1 MYFKYSLIREK
12 IHQLL
17 QEKGIESS
25 LPLIKTIRIWSNRK
39 KKVELPLFKGYVFV
53 YIDIKKD
60 KYNLLKTDVV
70 VKIIALNKA
79 TSRVPSQQMHWLN
92 IMVKASDAIR
102 HETTIPVG
110 FRKSVLSSVLLKVMK
125 AL

>member
-1 MYFKYSLIREK
+1 M
-12 IHQLL
+12 
-17 QEKGIESS
+17 
-25 LPLIKTIRIWSNRK
+25 
-39 KKVELPLFKGYVFV
+39 ELPLFKGYVFV

-92 IMVKASDAIR
+92 IMVKASDTIR

-110 FRKSVLSSVLLKVMK
+110 FRKSV
-125 AL
+125 